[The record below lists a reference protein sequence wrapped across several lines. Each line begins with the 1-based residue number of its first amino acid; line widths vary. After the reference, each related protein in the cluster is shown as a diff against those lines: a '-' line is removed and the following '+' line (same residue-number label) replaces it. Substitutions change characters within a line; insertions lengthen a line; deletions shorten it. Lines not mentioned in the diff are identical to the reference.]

1 MIATLLKDY
10 QLEYRGEEN
19 IPSVICD
26 NWQSFS
32 QLVESFNSLEQS
44 QFVFRGQRRKDW
56 ELTPGL
62 ARFNDRV
69 IPSEPR
75 GIVLEEHASDQ
86 IALFRRAIRGRVDD
100 HALFDDEDPREVDEL
115 WSIGQHY
122 GLNTPLLDWTHSPYV
137 ALYFAF
143 EKDDPTGE
151 ADNTHRVVY
160 VLNKPKLESLQGP
173 DGEPA
178 INFVEPRKDDHGRL
192 VSQAG
197 LFTSSPYGKSLENA
211 VLDALAPRLA
221 ELTEAEDPSIVAGYL
236 FKIFVKNEG
245 QAQIIKNLR
254 QMNIHPASL
263 FPDLIGAAQ
272 NCNKLMSERYSRV
285 APMAASVSVNE
296 TSSAIDSVVVEI
308 IQTIPTSPS
317 PGFWTLQSL
326 SSLVDSLTTNGA
338 VGADYQLLAKEIMA
352 ELAPHTAQVDWQNR
366 ESAIA
371 KMRNVAKVILRRN
384 NYPEERRETIVNELL
399 IEASDDRRPA

>member
-1 MIATLLKDY
+1 MIAALLKDY
-10 QLEYRGEEN
+10 RLEYRGEEN
-19 IPSVICD
+19 IPSVICES
-26 NWQSFS
+26 WQRFS
-32 QLVESFNSLEQS
+32 QLVESFNGLEQS

-69 IPSEPR
+69 TPSEPR

-151 ADNTHRVVY
+151 ADNPFRVVY
-160 VLNKPKLESLQGP
+160 VLNKARLESLRGR

-178 INFVEPRKDDHGRL
+178 IGFIEPRKDDHGRL

-197 LFTSSPYGKSLENA
+197 LFTASPYGRSLENS
-211 VLDALAPRLA
+211 VLEALAPGLA
-221 ELTEAEDPSIVAGYL
+221 YLTEIEDPPFVAGHL
-236 FKIFVKNEG
+236 FKILVKNEG
-245 QAQIIKNLR
+245 QAEIIKCLR

-272 NCNKLMSERYSRV
+272 NCNRLMGERYSRARV
-285 APMAASVSVNE
+285 EPIPASIVETAIATDAITADIHEAAAS
-296 TSSAIDSVVVEI
+296 
-308 IQTIPTSPS
+308 PHLPS
-317 PGFWTLQSL
+317 TWTLQPA
-326 SSLVDSLTTNGA
+326 SSLVASLSAQG
-338 VGADYQLLAKEIMA
+338 VLGADYQLLAKEILA

-371 KMRNVAKVILRRN
+371 KMRNVVKVLLRRN
-384 NYPEERRETIVNELL
+384 NYPE
-399 IEASDDRRPA
+399 DRRGKIIQELFIEVGHDRKPA